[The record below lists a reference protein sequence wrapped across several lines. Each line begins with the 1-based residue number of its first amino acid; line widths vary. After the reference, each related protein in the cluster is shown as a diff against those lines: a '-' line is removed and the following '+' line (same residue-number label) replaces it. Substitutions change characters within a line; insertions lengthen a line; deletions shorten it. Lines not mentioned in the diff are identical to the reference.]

1 MNYRSF
7 PKNKDINVSEV
18 GFGVWSVATKW
29 WGVTDEKLSLSLLH
43 HAYDVGIN
51 FYDTAD
57 IYGNGYGEEILAK
70 AFPKSRD
77 KRIYAT
83 KFGYDIYSN
92 GGERKGHSEM
102 PQKFSSKDIK
112 YSCEQSLKRLGTD
125 YIDIYQLHNPRM
137 DFINNDEVIETLQLL
152 VDQGKIRSFAMA
164 LGPDIGWLNEG
175 LDSMNHSPLA
185 LQIIYNLLEQEPS
198 NSLFKKA
205 EETQTGLISR
215 VPHAS
220 GIMDG
225 SFTKDKVYSKDDH
238 RSHRRQKWMEAG
250 LDARDDFEFL
260 FKDTGRTIGQASI
273 LFPLSVPN
281 ICTVLPN
288 FTSHEEIDEY
298 SGASELTPLSDNE
311 VSLIQSLWN
320 DKHSKSL
327 NQPFSDTNSKPTPS

>member
-1 MNYRSF
+1 MNYRPF
-7 PKNKDINVSEV
+7 FNNKDLVVSEV

-29 WGVTDEKLSLSLLH
+29 WGVTDEKLSISLLQ
-43 HAYDVGIN
+43 HALDVGIN
-51 FYDTAD
+51 FFDTAD

-70 AFPKSRD
+70 AFSSSRD
-77 KRIYAT
+77 KKIYAT

-92 GGERKGHSEM
+92 NGERKGHSEM
-102 PQKFSSKDIK
+102 PQSFSSKDIK
-112 YSCEQSLKRLGTD
+112 YSCEQSLKRLRTD

-137 DFINNDEVIETLQLL
+137 DFINNDEVLETLDELKKE
-152 VDQGKIRSFAMA
+152 GKIRSFGMA
-164 LGPDIGWLNEG
+164 LGPDIGWLDEG
-175 LDSMNHSPLA
+175 LDSMNHSPET

-198 NSLFKKA
+198 KFLFNKAKETKTSLIA
-205 EETQTGLISR
+205 R

-250 LDARDDFEFL
+250 LEARDDFDFL
-260 FKDTGRTIGQASI
+260 YKDNNRTIGQAAI
-273 LFPLSVPN
+273 LFPLSVEN

-298 SGASELTPLSDNE
+298 SRTSELSPLTKDE
-311 VSLIQSLWN
+311 IMKIESLWN
-320 DKHSKSL
+320 EKHAQTLS
-327 NQPFSDTNSKPTPS
+327 QPFSNTKTKPTPI

>member
-1 MNYRSF
+1 MNYRTF
-7 PKNKDINVSEV
+7 PKNKDLKVSEV

-43 HAYDVGIN
+43 HAFDRGIN

-92 GGERKGHSEM
+92 AGERKGHTEM
-102 PQKFSSKDIK
+102 AQKFSAKDIK
-112 YSCEQSLKRLGTD
+112 FSCEQSLKRLGTD
-125 YIDIYQLHNPRM
+125 YIDIYQMHNPRM
-137 DFINNDEVIETLQLL
+137 DFINNDEVLETLEKLIEE
-152 VDQGKIRSFAMA
+152 GKIRSYAMA
-164 LGPDIGWLNEG
+164 LGPDIGWLDEG
-175 LDSMNHSPLA
+175 LDSMNHSPVG

-198 NSLFKKA
+198 KSLFNKA
-205 EETQTGLISR
+205 SETQTGLISR

-250 LDARDDFEFL
+250 LDARDDFGFL
-260 FKDTGRTIGQASI
+260 YDEKDRTIGQAAI
-273 LFPLSVPN
+273 LFPLSVAN

-288 FTSHEEIDEY
+288 FTTHEEIDEY
-298 SGASELTPLSDNE
+298 TAVSELSPLSNE
-311 VSLIQSLWN
+311 EISKIDSLWQE
-320 DKHSKSL
+320 KHSTSL
-327 NQPFSDTNSKPTPS
+327 NQPFSNTKTKPTPS

>member
-7 PKNKDINVSEV
+7 FNNKDLIVSEV

-29 WGVTDEKLSLSLLH
+29 WGVTEEKLSISLLQ
-43 HAYDVGIN
+43 HAFDMGIN
-51 FYDTAD
+51 FFDTAD

-70 AFPKSRD
+70 AFPSSRD
-77 KRIYAT
+77 KKIYAT

-92 GGERKGHSEM
+92 KGERKGHTEM
-102 PQKFSSKDIK
+102 PQKFTGKDIEF
-112 YSCEQSLKRLGTD
+112 SCEQSLKRLKTD

-137 DFINNDEVIETLQLL
+137 DFINNDDVLETLDKLQR
-152 VDQGKIRSFAMA
+152 QGKIRSFGMA
-164 LGPDIGWLNEG
+164 LGPDIGWLDEG
-175 LDSMNHSPLA
+175 LDSMNHSPET

-198 NSLFKKA
+198 KSLFKKA
-205 EETQTGLISR
+205 KETNTSLIAR

-260 FKDTGRTIGQASI
+260 FKDNGRTIGQAAI
-273 LFPLSVPN
+273 LFPLSEKN

-288 FTSHEEIDEY
+288 FTSHEEIEEY
-298 SGASELTPLSDNE
+298 TKVSEVPPFTEEEIEKIEN
-311 VSLIQSLWN
+311 LWN
-320 DKHSKSL
+320 EKHVSSL
-327 NQPFSDTNSKPTPS
+327 AQPFSNTKTKPTPS